1 MPDPGNTSP
10 TPNAAS
16 SAPVGGSAPASAAT
30 TPAEPT
36 WKRLIPRSS
45 RRAKVDARRLAI
57 ESGATFARA
66 IACDRAAGRIQV
78 VGVCDESFPAGGER
92 ANPREILG
100 VTRVPCVIALARE
113 DALLGRVELPTDD
126 EAELRSMARMALVR
140 DYSVEGVETLSDFQ
154 RSSTAGGATSVVVAA
169 ATRLRIDE
177 AAGRAASPV
186 ARVSLRALG
195 MLALIRASDTMQQG
209 ATLAVDATRE
219 GLECTLTRD
228 GELLHSRGSA
238 IAPGTPEQQAAAILI
253 DFRRLIASLR
263 SSTAAGEAP
272 LALDRIVIT
281 ADKSVAAILAPQMS
295 AIAGCSAVR
304 LDSHPRVGFA
314 SPDVRDQVCA
324 SCLPLAGLL
333 LEDDAAVEPTG
344 DAIDLLHP
352 TPLID
357 VAARARQRIL
367 MVAGIMIVAGFA
379 GWTVGARAWTQLEDR
394 HDDLLAKAQ
403 KASPVR
409 LRYRRDEFKLKHLE
423 AYRALAPDWLSHLDT
438 LRRFAPDPTSVVLDG
453 FSAQLDGTEIDWVD
467 SGKSTA
473 NPDLRFT
480 MQAKPELRFVLDGE
494 AKDRT
499 TADSLRDALV
509 KEKGYTVASTGADA
523 RGGRRLPYPFAYTLR
538 TADLEPK
545 QPGAAADGASAPTA
559 APKPEGGS

>member
-1 MPDPGNTSP
+1 MPDLGETSP
-10 TPNAAS
+10 ANGAAPGAAAPSSATEAS
-16 SAPVGGSAPASAAT
+16 SGG
-30 TPAEPT
+30 AEPT

-66 IACDRAAGRIQV
+66 ILCDRSAGRIQV
-78 VGVCDESFPAGGER
+78 ARVCDESFPAGGER

-100 VTRVPCVIALARE
+100 VAGIPCVIALARE
-113 DALLGRVELPTDD
+113 DSLLGRVELPTDD

-140 DYSVEGVETLSDFQ
+140 DFSVEGVETLSDFQ
-154 RSSTAGGATSVVVAA
+154 RSSASRGATSVVVAA
-169 ATRLRIDE
+169 ATRARVDD

-209 ATLAVDATRE
+209 TTLAVDATRE
-219 GLECTLTRD
+219 ALECTLTRD

-238 IAPGTPEQQAAAILI
+238 IAPGTPEQQSAAILV

-263 SSTAAGEAP
+263 SSVAAGEPP
-272 LALDRIVIT
+272 LSLDRIVIT
-281 ADKSVAAILAPQMS
+281 ADKAVAAILAPQMS
-295 AIAGCSAVR
+295 SIAGCSAVR

-314 SPDVRDQVCA
+314 SPDVREQVCA

-357 VAARARQRIL
+357 VAARTRQRIL

-379 GWTVGARAWTQLEDR
+379 GWTFGARAWTQLEDR
-394 HDDLLAKAQ
+394 HDDLFAKAQ

-409 LRYRRDEFKLKHLE
+409 QRYRRDEFKLKHLE
-423 AYRALAPDWLSHLDT
+423 AYRALAPHWLAHLDT
-438 LRRFAPDPTSVVLDG
+438 LRRFAPDPSSVVLDS
-453 FSAQLDGTEIDWVD
+453 FSAQLDGTEIEWVD

-473 NPDLRFT
+473 NPDLRFA

-545 QPGAAADGASAPTA
+545 QPGAAGDQAP
-559 APKPEGGS
+559 APSPAKTEGGS